1 MELLLRRMILNLD
14 MTEIE
19 VIIFIKIVNKK
30 CSKNRK
36 IKKKRRD
43 LDIYRFKY
51 IIGWFLGIFF
61 L

>member
-19 VIIFIKIVNKK
+19 VIIFVKIVNKK

-36 IKKKRRD
+36 IKKKEEIWIFID
-43 LDIYRFKY
+43 LNI
-51 IIGWFLGIFF
+51 
-61 L
+61 